1 MDTRDKTI
9 PFEAPASNEKDYN
22 LLAKI
27 GKLYHVL
34 YPHSMRKNVHLPA
47 IIGNLY
53 SWITWYGWV
62 VEDIGIKGYILIII
76 INKCT
81 HSSLLCEVESS

>member
-1 MDTRDKTI
+1 MKILKTSFIFWSEIKLSFILYNIIAISIWLKKSSMDTRDKTI

-53 SWITWYGWV
+53 S
-62 VEDIGIKGYILIII
+62 
-76 INKCT
+76 
-81 HSSLLCEVESS
+81 